1 MSIIPAMLVPQTEE
15 DNVDNPLQSLHQFS
29 LDVAHDL
36 RGPLAGMGLLAV
48 VAQQHLQRGDLA
60 ATREDLQRI
69 ADQAQW
75 SQVALDAL
83 WRLADHLERPLEPRL
98 CSLDEVAQAAAA
110 EAVLSVQAH
119 VPGRRL
125 PTLQVAPLGQA
136 MVDRGLVHVILVNL
150 IGNALKFNLDHEE
163 VAVGVHR
170 VAASDGAGLAL
181 IVSDNGAGFDPSL
194 AAQPLQPPLQPPQRP
209 GAIAQPPGHGLG
221 LGLSIVRRAAQR
233 LGGRVEVQSAPGS
246 GTTVRVSIAAG

>member
-1 MSIIPAMLVPQTEE
+1 M
-15 DNVDNPLQSLHQFS
+15 QSLRQFS

-36 RGPLAGMGLLAV
+36 RGPLAGMGLLAA

-83 WRLADHLERPLEPRL
+83 WRLADHLERPLEPSL
-98 CSLDEVAQAAAA
+98 GSLDEVAQAAAA

-119 VPGRRL
+119 FPGRRL
-125 PTLQVAPLGQA
+125 PQLHVGPLGQA
-136 MVDRGLVHVILVNL
+136 TVDRGLVHVILVNL
-150 IGNALKFNLDHEE
+150 IGNALKFNLDHDE
-163 VAVGVHR
+163 VVVTVRREDMSA
-170 VAASDGAGLAL
+170 GAGLVL
-181 IVSDNGAGFDPSL
+181 VVSDDGAGFDPGS
-194 AAQPLQPPLQPPQRP
+194 APQTLQPPERP
-209 GAIAQPPGHGLG
+209 DATSQPPGHG

-233 LGGRVEVQSAPGS
+233 LAGRVDVRSVLGQ
-246 GTTVRVSIAAG
+246 GTAVRVSIAGG

>member
-1 MSIIPAMLVPQTEE
+1 LSIIPVMLAPKIEE

-48 VAQQHLQRGDLA
+48 VAQKHLQRGDLA

-119 VPGRRL
+119 FAGRRL
-125 PTLQVAPLGQA
+125 PKLQVAPLGQA

-163 VAVGVHR
+163 VVVR
-170 VAASDGAGLAL
+170 VQRETASGETGLVL
-181 IVSDNGAGFDPSL
+181 TVSDNGAGFDPGP
-194 AAQPLQPPLQPPQRP
+194 AAHAPQPPARP
-209 GAIAQPPGHGLG
+209 DLSAPAPGHG

-233 LGGRVEVQSAPGS
+233 MGGRVEVASSPGK
-246 GTTVRVSIAAG
+246 GVQVHVILGRAA

>member
-1 MSIIPAMLVPQTEE
+1 MLSPPKEAD
-15 DNVDNPLQSLHQFS
+15 DNRLQSLRQFS

-36 RGPLAGMGLLAV
+36 RGPLAGMGLLAA

-98 CSLDEVAQAAAA
+98 CPLDEVAQAVAA
-110 EAVLSVQAH
+110 EAALSVQAH
-119 VPGRRL
+119 FPGRRL
-125 PTLQVAPLGQA
+125 PQLQVGPLGQA
-136 MVDRGLVHVILVNL
+136 MVDRGLLHVILVNL

-163 VAVGVHR
+163 VAVR
-170 VAASDGAGLAL
+170 VYREAEPDEAGLAL
-181 IVSDNGAGFDPSL
+181 VVRDNGAGFDSGS
-194 AAQPLQPPLQPPQRP
+194 AAQTLQWPESTDPTAHL
-209 GAIAQPPGHGLG
+209 PGHG

-233 LGGRVEVQSAPGS
+233 LGGRVDVRSVLGR
-246 GTTVRVSIAAG
+246 GTTVRVSIPGG